1 MKKIANTP
9 KLSFIIGLTMIG
21 LGFTAC
27 TSLIVL
33 TCIFAWK
40 AESTL
45 FLIILTLCEIMFCV
59 VATTIIREYKVTCKP
74 RKVQEIDV
82 YAPIINCGIFAG
94 DEPMAF
100 KLSGIGYFFTE
111 RECDKWIEGNQNL
124 FTDEEKAGCVCT
136 MQYIKQIEIKL
147 L

>member
-33 TCIFAWK
+33 TCMFAWK

-45 FLIILTLCEIMFCV
+45 FLIILTLCEVLFCV
-59 VATTIIREYKVTCKP
+59 VAASIIKEYKATYGP

-111 RECDKWIEGNQNL
+111 RECDKWIEDNQSL
-124 FTDEEKAGCVCT
+124 FAEEEKAGCVCT

>member
-1 MKKIANTP
+1 MKKITYTP

-21 LGFTAC
+21 LGFTTC
-27 TSLIVL
+27 TTLIVF

-45 FLIILTLCEIMFCV
+45 FLIILALCEIIFCI
-59 VATTIIREYKVTCKP
+59 VATSIIKEYKATYGP
-74 RKVQEIDV
+74 RKVQVDV
-82 YAPIINCGIFAG
+82 YAPIINCGLYAG

-111 RECDKWIEGNQNL
+111 RECDKWIEENQNM
-124 FTDEEKAGCVCT
+124 FADEEKAGCVCT
-136 MQYIKQIEIKL
+136 MQYIKNLEIKEL
-147 L
+147 

>member
-33 TCIFAWK
+33 TCMFAWK

-45 FLIILTLCEIMFCV
+45 FLIILTLCEIMFCG
-59 VATTIIREYKVTCKP
+59 VAATIIKEYKATYGP
-74 RKVQEIDV
+74 RKVPVDV

-111 RECDKWIEGNQNL
+111 RECDKWIEDNQNL
-124 FTDEEKAGCVCT
+124 FADEEKAGCVCT
-136 MQYIKQIEIKL
+136 MQYVKHIEIK
-147 L
+147 